1 MIFQTLDDKGECV
14 GVYADGELTMGSL
27 PDGLTKT
34 WSYAPY
40 LKGLDVKYARLYCG
54 GASLQDACPSDLTGE
69 WDYISNRLKAYL
81 RSFINAKVSL
91 DENCFF
97 DLVPHRFLMEY
108 CDIKSQISKHVFDTH
123 DEPANYRFLADLQ
136 ELTTEIA
143 SRPLKIDPSLIDR
156 ASPRSRRLWQRMTAQ
171 PTQHIKYNIFGT
183 KTGRLGLEQ
192 NSFPILNLDKR
203 NRKII
208 KPTNDYFVE
217 LDYNAAELRVLLAL
231 SGKDQPAEDIHDWNL
246 NNVYRGAGTR
256 EKAKERIFAW
266 LYNPDSNDHLSGR
279 LYERDKVVQK
289 YFNGSQ
295 VTTIWDR
302 SISSDAHH
310 ALNYLIQSTTADMVL
325 RQMIA
330 LNWLLEGK
338 KSFISFCLHDSVVI
352 DLHQDDRLM
361 LGELLNTFSATSLG
375 QMRVNLAVGT
385 NYGQMK
391 ELEWTR

>member
-246 NNVYRGAGTR
+246 KNVYRGAGTR

-266 LYNPDSNDHLSGR
+266 LYNPESDAINSD
-279 LYERDKVVQK
+279 LYNRDKILSNYYV
-289 YFNGSQ
+289 NGKIQ
-295 VTTIWDR
+295 TPAGR
-302 SISSDAHH
+302 SITVEERKAF
-310 ALNYLIQSTTADMVL
+310 NYLIQSTTADLVMERAIEIDKFLVD
-325 RQMIA
+325 
-330 LNWLLEGK
+330 K
-338 KSFISFCLHDSVVI
+338 KSFISHIVHDEIVI
-352 DLHQDDRLM
+352 DLHDSERTLAP
-361 LGELLNTFSATSLG
+361 LIKNIFENNSLG
-375 QMRVNLAVGT
+375 QFRSNINAGK
-385 NYGQMK
+385 NYYDLK
-391 ELEWTR
+391 ELVI